1 MTRILVVDDED
12 QTRELLRE
20 LLTEGGYEVIEA
32 ADGSIAM
39 TLVRLKPPD
48 LIITDLIMPNQEG
61 LETISEIRK
70 NHPTLGIIA
79 ISGGGRIGPE
89 SYLAIAERLGASRT
103 FSKPLDVHRMMA
115 AVRELLK
122 ERTACN
128 HGLSEVG
135 YLK

>member
-20 LLTEGGYEVIEA
+20 LLTEDGYEVIEA
-32 ADGSIAM
+32 ADGTIAM
-39 TLVRLKPPD
+39 TLVRLEPPD

-70 NHPTLGIIA
+70 DHPTLGIIA

-103 FSKPLDVHRMMA
+103 FCKPLDVHRMMA

-122 ERTACN
+122 ERTA
-128 HGLSEVG
+128 
-135 YLK
+135 